1 MSLCLFLAYISPMP
15 GGMPP
20 QGGQPAPDLLEAI
33 TSSILRI
40 MDATSVADL
49 IICSFTLSG
58 STISSLDISTT
69 FALLASIP
77 LHLDPFVCLDR
88 SSVSVS
94 IGSIPAFS
102 ANASG
107 ITSRDSANLSA
118 ANCSLPDNVED
129 HSLSFPAT

>member
-1 MSLCLFLAYISPMP
+1 MILFVYISPMP
-15 GGMPP
+15 PGGIPP
-20 QGGQPAPDLLEAI
+20 PGGPPPDLLEAI

-49 IICSFTLSG
+49 IICSLTLSG

-69 FALLASIP
+69 FAALASIP
-77 LHLDPFVCLDR
+77 LHFDPFVCLER
-88 SSVSVS
+88 SYVSVS